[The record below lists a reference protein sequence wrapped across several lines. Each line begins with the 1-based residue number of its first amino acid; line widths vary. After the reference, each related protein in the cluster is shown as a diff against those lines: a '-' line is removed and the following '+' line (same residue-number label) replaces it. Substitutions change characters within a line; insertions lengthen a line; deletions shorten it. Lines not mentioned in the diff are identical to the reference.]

1 MGKPASVSPAIF
13 LLVILLVTAGET
25 TEAKPWWEKVGDSI
39 GNIVG
44 GVGDAVGNF
53 KAVEMGLSLKGGSC
67 VRELLSVSTNIF
79 SEWCIALNDP
89 RAPMYMKIENI
100 PTGVSIDSILKKP
113 VDFIKQHYPNFLK
126 VWNFNQKTKR
136 KPRRAL

>member
-1 MGKPASVSPAIF
+1 MGKPVSPAIF
-13 LLVILLVTAGET
+13 LLVILLVTTGEKA
-25 TEAKPWWEKVGDSI
+25 EAKSWWNKFGEIAK
-39 GNIVG
+39 
-44 GVGDAVGNF
+44 GVGEAVGNF

-100 PTGVSIDSILKKP
+100 PSGVSIDSILKKP
-113 VDFIKQHYPNFLK
+113 VDFIKSHYPNFLK
-126 VWNFNQKTKR
+126 AWNFNQKSKR